1 MVKKSN
7 QKPKDIIRSSA
18 AEYLTFIAA
27 TGEGGKENFELR
39 YEDENIWLSQKMMAA
54 LYGVDVR
61 TINYHIKKILEDKEL
76 KEESVIR
83 KYWITATDGKNYN
96 TIHYNLQMII
106 AVGFKVN
113 NERAVAFRKW
123 ANTIVK
129 EFTIKGWVMD
139 DERLKNSGSILTKK
153 YFEEQLQRIREIRAS
168 ERMFYQKI
176 TDIYTTAVDYDKN
189 SKTTQKFFKTVQ
201 NKLHYAAHRHTAPEL
216 IRERA
221 DAEKPH
227 MGLTNWKSA
236 PDGKILKTDVIVAKN
251 YLNEKELDYLSRIVT
266 MYLDYA
272 ELQASRNIPMTM
284 EDWAKRL
291 DGFLE
296 FNGSE
301 ILVDAGKISA
311 EEAKLYAESQFEKY
325 RVVQDRLYES
335 DFDRFLAKEGEEN
348 LDNLKRK
355 SESLGSNDTTS
366 KQF

>member
-1 MVKKSN
+1 MVRKNN
-7 QKPKDIIRSSA
+7 QGPKDIIRSSA

-27 TGEGGKENFELR
+27 SGEGGKESFELR
-39 YEDENIWLSQKMMAA
+39 YEDENIWLSQKMMAG
-54 LYGVDVR
+54 LYGISVAA
-61 TINYHIKKILEDKEL
+61 INQHIKKVLEDKEL
-76 KEESVIR
+76 EEKAVI
-83 KYWITATDGKNYN
+83 KKILTTASDGKNYN
-96 TIHYNLQMII
+96 TAHYNLQMII

-139 DERLKNSGSILTKK
+139 DERLKNGGSVLTRK
-153 YFEEQLQRIREIRAS
+153 YFEEQLQRIRDIRAS

-176 TDIYTTAVDYDKN
+176 TDIYTTAIDYDKN

-201 NKLHYAAHRHTAPEL
+201 NKLHYATHRHTAPEL
-216 IRERA
+216 IMERA
-221 DAEKPH
+221 NAKKPH
-227 MGLTNWKSA
+227 MGLTSWRDA
-236 PDGKILKTDVIVAKN
+236 PDGKILKTDVVVAKN
-251 YLNEKELDYLSRIVT
+251 YLNEREIDYLSRIVT

-284 EDWAKRL
+284 EDWAERL

-301 ILVDAGKISA
+301 ILMDAGKISA

-325 RVVQDRLYES
+325 RIIQDRLYES
-335 DFDRFLAKEGEEN
+335 DFDRFLAREGEERIEE
-348 LDNLKRK
+348 LKRQ
-355 SESLGSNDTTS
+355 SESYN
-366 KQF
+366 